1 MSDASSTEIG
11 RRTGKNPGPRTGLR
25 SRQKARLRHVPVTR
39 RVAAWI
45 AAAAHDPATS
55 LKFVIGFAVA
65 HALLWTIILT
75 ALKAAQDVHM
85 DVAEAY
91 AWGQKFLLGYGKHPP
106 LAGWIAGVW
115 FRIFPVTDWATYALA
130 MTVTGIGL
138 VLCWLIAVRV
148 VDHRRAMFTVARL
161 ALYPIFTFKGFKYNP
176 DLLQLVTLPLFVLA
190 YLEAFQKRTV
200 MSGIWLGLAA
210 ALALMTKYWVLTMI
224 GAAGLAALIHPDR
237 MRFLRSPAPWVAFAA
252 CFVGMLPHLWWLK
265 QVDFAPLIYADDVY
279 SGRTFGTTLRLAS
292 IYLVH
297 NLGLLLL
304 PVAFAAI
311 ALAWKLQWWKSIR
324 TKGVFREFAD
334 SAVRPWMRGPNSGV
348 YLTQARNI
356 WIIQIIVALVPPVA
370 AVVFGIYMKTDWGI
384 SLFFLVPLA
393 LVALP
398 ALRVTQMALIRLMLM
413 WLSFTLVMLLISPI
427 IAAQTVRR
435 DGDAGVPFAP
445 KSEFAL
451 QLTEAWRAR
460 FNKRWAVVAGTTEIG
475 EPLTFY
481 SPDHPA
487 PLTPRE
493 VWGSGLTSLDAAKR
507 LGFIGICDTKDL
519 ELHKCE
525 AWMAENAPNA
535 ERVDLTSRRYF
546 HGKAGPAV
554 KWKIWI
560 VAPER
565 PDEED
570 DQ

>member
-1 MSDASSTEIG
+1 M
-11 RRTGKNPGPRTGLR
+11 
-25 SRQKARLRHVPVTR
+25 RHVPVTR

-45 AAAAHDPATS
+45 AAVAHDPGTS
-55 LKFVIGFAVA
+55 LRFVIGFAVA
-65 HALLWTIILT
+65 HALLWTVILT
-75 ALKAAQDVHM
+75 ALKSAQDVHM

-91 AWGQKFLLGYGKHPP
+91 AWGQKFFLGYGKHPP

-130 MTVTGIGL
+130 MTVTGFGL
-138 VLCWLIAVRV
+138 VICWLIAVRV
-148 VDHRRAMFTVARL
+148 VDHRRAMFTVVML

-190 YLEAFQKRTV
+190 YLNAFEKRSV
-200 MSGIWLGLAA
+200 RAGVWLGLAA

-237 MRFLRSPAPWVAFAA
+237 MRFLRSPAPWVAFVA
-252 CFVGMLPHLWWLK
+252 CFAGMLPHLWWLK
-265 QVDFAPLIYADDVY
+265 QADFLPLIYADDVY
-279 SGRTFGTTLRLAS
+279 GGRTFGTTLRLAWV
-292 IYLVH
+292 YLAH
-297 NLGLLLL
+297 NIGLLLI
-304 PVAFAAI
+304 PVAFASI
-311 ALAWKLQWWKSIR
+311 ALAWKLQWWKSLR
-324 TKGVFREFAD
+324 RRGLVREFIA
-334 SAVRPWMRGPNSGV
+334 SARRPWVRGPNPGV
-348 YLTQARNI
+348 YLTQARHI
-356 WIIQIIVALVPPVA
+356 WVIQIIVGLVPPLA

-398 ALRVTQMALIRLMLM
+398 SLRVTQMALIRLMFM
-413 WLSFTLVMLLISPI
+413 WLAFTLIMLLISPI

-435 DGDAGVPFAP
+435 DGDAGVPFSP

-460 FNKRWAVVAGTTEIG
+460 FNTRWAVVAGTTEVG

-493 VWGSGLTSLDAAKR
+493 VWGSGLTSLKEATR
-507 LGFIGICDTKDL
+507 LGFIGICDPRDNQI
-519 ELHKCE
+519 HICE
-525 AWMAENAPNA
+525 KWMNDTAPNA

-560 VAPER
+560 VGPAR
-565 PDEED
+565 PDDEK
-570 DQ
+570 

>member
-1 MSDASSTEIG
+1 
-11 RRTGKNPGPRTGLR
+11 
-25 SRQKARLRHVPVTR
+25 
-39 RVAAWI
+39 
-45 AAAAHDPATS
+45 
-55 LKFVIGFAVA
+55 
-65 HALLWTIILT
+65 
-75 ALKAAQDVHM
+75 M

-106 LAGWIAGVW
+106 LAGWVAGVW

-138 VLCWLIAVRV
+138 VICWLIAVRV
-148 VDHRRAMFTVARL
+148 VDHRRAMFSVAML
-161 ALYPIFTFKGFKYNP
+161 ALYPVFTFKGFKYNP

-190 YLEAFQKRTV
+190 YLNAFEKRDV
-200 MSGIWLGLAA
+200 RSGIWLGLAA

-224 GAAGLAALIHPDR
+224 GAVGLAALIHPDR
-237 MRFLRSPAPWVAFAA
+237 MRFLRSPAPWVAFVA

-265 QVDFAPLIYADDVY
+265 QADFLPLIYADDVY
-279 SGRTFGTTLRLAS
+279 GGRTFGTTLRLAS
-292 IYLVH
+292 VYLAH
-297 NLGLLLL
+297 NIGLLLI

-311 ALAWKLQWWKSIR
+311 GLAWKLQWWKSIR
-324 TKGVFREFAD
+324 RKGLAREFMD
-334 SAVRPWMRGPNSGV
+334 SVKRPWMRGPNPGV

-356 WIIQIIVALVPPVA
+356 WIIQIIVGLLPPIA

-393 LVALP
+393 LVAVP
-398 ALRVTQMALIRLMLM
+398 ALRVTQMALIRLMVM
-413 WLSFTLVMLLISPI
+413 WLGFTLIMLLVSPI

-435 DGDAGVPFAP
+435 DGDAGVPFTP

-460 FNKRWAVVAGTTEIG
+460 FNTRWAVVAGTTEIG

-487 PLTPRE
+487 PFTPRE
-493 VWGSGLTSLDAAKR
+493 IWASGLTSLEEAMR
-507 LGFIGICDTKDL
+507 LGFIGICDSRDNL
-519 ELHKCE
+519 IHVCE
-525 AWMAENAPNA
+525 KWMNDTVPNA

-560 VAPER
+560 KGPEK
-565 PDEED
+565 PDD
-570 DQ
+570 DEK

>member
-1 MSDASSTEIG
+1 MSDVSSTQTG

-45 AAAAHDPATS
+45 AAVAHDPATS

-65 HALLWTIILT
+65 HTLLWTIILT
-75 ALKAAQDVHM
+75 ALKGAQDIHM

-106 LAGWIAGVW
+106 LAGWVAGVW

-138 VLCWLIAVRV
+138 VICWLIAVRV
-148 VDHRRAMFTVARL
+148 VDHRRAMFTVAML
-161 ALYPIFTFKGFKYNP
+161 ALYPVFTFKGFKYNP
-176 DLLQLVTLPLFVLA
+176 DLLQLVTLPLVVLA
-190 YLEAFQKRTV
+190 YLNAFEKRDV
-200 MSGIWLGLAA
+200 RSGIWLGLAA

-224 GAAGLAALIHPDR
+224 GAVGLAALIHPDR
-237 MRFLRSPAPWVAFAA
+237 MRFLRSPAPWVAFVA

-265 QVDFAPLIYADDVY
+265 QADFLPLIYADDVY
-279 SGRTFGTTLRLAS
+279 GGRTFGTTLRLAS
-292 IYLVH
+292 VYLAH
-297 NLGLLLL
+297 NIGLLLI

-324 TKGVFREFAD
+324 RKGVIREVAD
-334 SAVRPWMRGPNSGV
+334 SVKRPWMRGSNPGV
-348 YLTQARNI
+348 YLTQARHI
-356 WIIQIIVALVPPVA
+356 WIIQIIVGLVPPLA
-370 AVVFGIYMKTDWGI
+370 GLAFGIYMKTDWGI

-393 LVALP
+393 LVAIP
-398 ALRVTQMALIRLMLM
+398 ALRVTQMALIRLMVM
-413 WLSFTLVMLLISPI
+413 WLAFTLVMLLISPI

-435 DGDAGVPFAP
+435 DGEAGVPFTP

-460 FNKRWAVVAGTTEIG
+460 FNTRWAVVAGTTEVG

-487 PLTPRE
+487 PFTPRE
-493 VWGSGLTSLDAAKR
+493 IWASGLTSLEAAMR
-507 LGFIGICDTKDL
+507 LGFIGICDPRDNQIQI
-519 ELHKCE
+519 CE
-525 AWMAENAPNA
+525 KWMNDTVPNA
-535 ERVDLTSRRYF
+535 ERFDLTSRRYF

-560 VAPER
+560 KGPEKA
-565 PDEED
+565 DEDEK
-570 DQ
+570 

>member
-1 MSDASSTEIG
+1 MSDASSTETG

-45 AAAAHDPATS
+45 AAVAHDPATS

-75 ALKAAQDVHM
+75 ALKGAQDIHM

-91 AWGQKFLLGYGKHPP
+91 AWGQKFFLGYGKHPP
-106 LAGWIAGVW
+106 LAGWVAGVW

-130 MTVTGIGL
+130 MTTVGIGL
-138 VLCWLIAVRV
+138 VICWLIAVRV
-148 VDHRRAMFTVARL
+148 VDHRRAMFSVAML
-161 ALYPIFTFKGFKYNP
+161 ALYPVFTFKGFKYNP

-190 YLEAFQKRTV
+190 YLDAFQKRTW
-200 MSGIWLGLAA
+200 MSGVWLGLAA

-224 GAAGLAALIHPDR
+224 GAVGLAALIHPDR
-237 MRFLRSPAPWVAFAA
+237 MRFLRSPAPWVAFVA

-265 QVDFAPLIYADDVY
+265 QADFLPLIYADDVY
-279 SGRTFGTTLRLAS
+279 GGRTFGVTLRLAL
-292 IYLVH
+292 IYLAH
-297 NLGLLLL
+297 NIGLLLI
-304 PVAFAAI
+304 PVAFAGV

-324 TKGVFREFAD
+324 SKGVISEFID
-334 SAVRPWMRGPNSGV
+334 SAKRPWMRGPNSGV
-348 YLTQARNI
+348 YLSQARHI
-356 WIIQIIVALVPPVA
+356 WIIQIIVGVAPPLAALVL
-370 AVVFGIYMKTDWGI
+370 GIYMKTDWGL

-398 ALRVTQMALIRLMLM
+398 ALRVTQMALIRLMFM
-413 WLSFTLVMLLISPI
+413 WLIFTFVMLLISPI
-427 IAAQTVRR
+427 IAVQTVRR
-435 DGDAGVPFAP
+435 DGEAGVPFTP

-451 QLTEAWRAR
+451 QLTEGWRAR
-460 FNKRWAVVAGTTEIG
+460 FNTRWAVVAGTTEIG
-475 EPLTFY
+475 EPMTFY

-487 PLTPRE
+487 PFTPRE
-493 VWGSGLTSLDAAKR
+493 VWASGLTSLEEATR
-507 LGFIGICDTKDL
+507 LGFIGICDPRDNQI
-519 ELHKCE
+519 HVCE
-525 AWMAENAPNA
+525 KWMNDTAPNA
-535 ERVDLTSRRYF
+535 ERLDLTSRRYF

-560 VAPER
+560 KGPEKTD
-565 PDEED
+565 DEK
-570 DQ
+570 